1 MIILELIDVTKEI
14 HESGIRLA
22 NGSKELFPLA
32 KKKAE
37 TEQAYRKA
45 LAIEIMRLRDE
56 KYQIT
61 LIPDIARGNTSDLKF
76 ERDLA
81 EARWTS
87 ARDSLEAIRSQLMG
101 LQSIL
106 KRQDDI

>member
-1 MIILELIDVTKEI
+1 MELTTITKEI
-14 HESGIRLA
+14 HDSGLRLA

-32 KKKAE
+32 KRKAE

-45 LAIEIMRLRDE
+45 LAMEIMKLRDD
-56 KYQIT
+56 KLPAT
-61 LIPDIARGNTSDLKF
+61 LIPDIARGNTADLKF

-87 ARDSLEAIRSQLMG
+87 ARDSLDAIKSQVMG

-106 KRQDDI
+106 KIQSEV